1 MGVSFLAAYAV
12 AFALTNDKLPWVES
26 ARTRVPVLDRL
37 LSCMFCTG
45 FHAGWIVWLIQK
57 VPDVC
62 AGYSWDLRTVSDL
75 ALFALASATFCYC
88 VDAAVSW
95 FERSPSSEV

>member
-1 MGVSFLAAYAV
+1 MGVSFLAAYAI
-12 AFALTNDKLPWVES
+12 AFALSNDKLPWVEVVRS
-26 ARTRVPVLDRL
+26 RIPALDRL

-45 FHAGWIVWLIQK
+45 FHAGWVVWLIK
-57 VPDVC
+57 GVPDVW

-75 ALFALASATFCYC
+75 TLFALASATFCYC

-95 FERSPSSEV
+95 FERSLSPEV